1 MKKHY
6 TINEPYTVGQFKDD
20 EYYYLFK
27 FGVPILHFKNEKD
40 AIHVMIHLNG
50 EYQDYLRLEN
60 KIKNLKAHDEN
71 RKEYQRILEA
81 KIRRL
86 KERIRVLEK

>member
-6 TINEPYTVGQFKDD
+6 TINEPYTVCQFKDD
-20 EYYYLFK
+20 EYYYVFK

-50 EYQDYLRLEN
+50 EYQDYLRLCW
-60 KIKNLKAHDEN
+60 KK
-71 RKEYQRILEA
+71 
-81 KIRRL
+81 
-86 KERIRVLEK
+86 